1 MSNNT
6 MTVEIDG
13 TEVIVCYSQESVL
26 MKWDESINSIAAEY
40 KGECLGTGTCLMTM
54 ERDLEFK
61 FPTVEQAENF
71 KRRISLFANTTYA
84 KKREF

>member
-1 MSNNT
+1 MSKNT

-13 TEVIVCYSQESVL
+13 ITVWVCYPQESVL
-26 MKWDESINSIAAEY
+26 MRWDKSINSIAAEC

-54 ERDLEFK
+54 ERDLEFE
-61 FPTVEQAENF
+61 FPTVKQAERF
-71 KRRISLFANTTYA
+71 KKRISLFADTIYA

>member
-1 MSNNT
+1 

-13 TEVIVCYSQESVL
+13 TEVIVCYPQESTL
-26 MKWDESINSIAAEY
+26 MKWDESINSIAAEC
-40 KGECLGTGTCLMTM
+40 KGECLGAGTCLMTM
-54 ERDLEFK
+54 ERDLEFE
-61 FPTVEQAENF
+61 FPTVKQAEHF

>member
-6 MTVEIDG
+6 ITIEIDG
-13 TEVIVCYSQESVL
+13 TAVIVCYPQESVL
-26 MKWDESINSIAAEY
+26 MRWDESINSIAAEC

-54 ERDLEFK
+54 ERDLEFE
-61 FPTVEQAENF
+61 FPTVKQAEYF
-71 KRRISLFANTTYA
+71 KKRISLFADTIYT

>member
-1 MSNNT
+1 

-13 TEVIVCYSQESVL
+13 AVVIVCYPQESVL

-40 KGECLGTGTCLMTM
+40 KGECLGAGTCLTTM
-54 ERDLEFK
+54 ERDLQFE

-71 KRRISLFANTTYA
+71 KRRISLFADTTYNR
-84 KKREF
+84 KKEF